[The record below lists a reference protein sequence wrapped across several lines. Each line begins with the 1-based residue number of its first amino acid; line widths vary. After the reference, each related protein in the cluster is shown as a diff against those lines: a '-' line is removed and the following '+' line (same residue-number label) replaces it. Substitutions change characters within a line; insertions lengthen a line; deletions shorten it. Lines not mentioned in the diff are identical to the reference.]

1 MKKMALVFAVFFA
14 FQVFALIEGNY
25 TYTVSNGKATITDF
39 PESVSGA
46 IEIPSTFGG
55 YPVTIIGSSAFFN
68 CRSLTSVVIPEGVTS
83 IGSLAFYYCR
93 SLTSVVIPESVTSIE
108 NGAFYGCNSLTSV
121 VIPESVTSIGSDAFY
136 DCQLVILK
144 CDVPSDYKNIN
155 GNAILLPKK
164 YAANWKK
171 VLSRWETYEEIVNY
185 AKVDVMAEMVT
196 PKTTKV
202 TYKVIDAK
210 GEKVKTR
217 AVAFK
222 DGVRSF
228 ANIVP
233 VRSGE
238 NVPNGSEVEA
248 DVEHS
253 FIWNVPEDWDI
264 DLAKVKVE
272 ILVQEG
278 QLLPQ
283 ELVTIPANGE
293 NKEMTITV
301 NEIPQSM
308 SYNALLWCY
317 AEGDEA
323 LKVTDGDVYVNNTRI
338 IDSYYDRYEERYYR
352 QTIWMNYLYGK
363 LGFKV
368 LAGNDLDYAEKMT
381 RLDFIGNERNYS
393 SSDSE
398 LLRQVSVK
406 IEE

>member
-1 MKKMALVFAVFFA
+1 MKKLSLAFVTCLALQA
-14 FQVFALIEGNY
+14 FALTEGDY

-39 PESVSGA
+39 PTSVSGA
-46 IEIPSTFGG
+46 IEIPATLGG
-55 YPVTIIGSSAFFN
+55 YPVTSIGSSAFYDCSGLTSVVIPESVTSIGSGTFRS
-68 CRSLTSVVIPEGVTS
+68 CSSLTSVVIPEGVTS
-83 IGSLAFYYCR
+83 IGS
-93 SLTSVVIPESVTSIE
+93 S
-108 NGAFYGCNSLTSV
+108 
-121 VIPESVTSIGSDAFY
+121 AFY

-144 CDVPSDYKNIN
+144 CDVPSDYKNIG
-155 GNAILLPKK
+155 GNRILLPKK
-164 YAANWKK
+164 YAGNWKR
-171 VLSRWETYEEIVNY
+171 VLHQWETYEEIVNY
-185 AKVDVMAEMVT
+185 ARADVTAEMVT
-196 PKTTKV
+196 PKTMKV
-202 TYKVIDAK
+202 TYQVMDAK

-228 ANIVP
+228 KNIVP

-238 NVPNGSEVEA
+238 NVPNGSEVAVNTTHE
-248 DVEHS
+248 
-253 FIWNVPEDWDI
+253 FTWNVPEDWDI

-293 NKEMTITV
+293 NKAMTITV

-317 AEGDEA
+317 AEGDEV
-323 LKVTDGDVYVNNTRI
+323 LKVTDGDVYVNNTKI
-338 IDSYYDRYEERYYR
+338 IDSCYYSSRDRYEEDYYNR
-352 QTIWMNYLYGK
+352 TVWMNYLYGK

-381 RLDFIGNERNYS
+381 RLDFVGGEKDGYW
-393 SSDSE
+393 SDN
-398 LLRQVSVK
+398 LRQVSVK